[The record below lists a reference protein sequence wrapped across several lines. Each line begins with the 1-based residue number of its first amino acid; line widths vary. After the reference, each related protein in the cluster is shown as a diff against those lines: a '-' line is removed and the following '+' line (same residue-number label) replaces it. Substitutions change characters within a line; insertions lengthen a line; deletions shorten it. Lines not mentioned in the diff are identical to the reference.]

1 MYKLLPLLNVNEE
14 LFTPN
19 DALTTAT
26 ELTINEPVID
36 WLPLNWFEA
45 VVANEPVFPFTLAL
59 NVLIE
64 LLNVLKLEV
73 KLLNEDVV
81 TADAVN
87 LFKDALVLFKDEV
100 AVLTE
105 LLNVLTLPVK
115 VLNEAVTPYI
125 ELVALLTELLNELN
139 DAVVTNELVST
150 FNTDEVVAN
159 PKLVICTEE
168 LTTPLNEDVY
178 VSNVDLDKNIDISVT
193 KLPVSASVINEPVC
207 PPKLLHLLSFD
218 EVYDSN
224 AEELKNGVT
233 TANEFVNANP

>member
-14 LFTPN
+14 LFTPK

-64 LLNVLKLEV
+64 LLNALKLEV

-125 ELVALLTELLNELN
+125 ELVALLTELLNAMKLAVKVFIEEVVATLAVKLFNEAVVKLTELLNELN
-139 DAVVTNELVST
+139 DAVVTKELVST

-159 PKLVICTEE
+159 PKLVI
-168 LTTPLNEDVY
+168 
-178 VSNVDLDKNIDISVT
+178 
-193 KLPVSASVINEPVC
+193 
-207 PPKLLHLLSFD
+207 
-218 EVYDSN
+218 
-224 AEELKNGVT
+224 
-233 TANEFVNANP
+233 